1 MVYLSIGYMQN
12 IPVPAPTAGR
22 VDASIHR
29 RRWAIL
35 ALLLG
40 ITIINF
46 IDRQTLSVLA
56 PRLKEMFH
64 FTNTQYGRIVA
75 SFQFGMMSGEFPMGM
90 LMDRWG
96 VRTGFTFAVL
106 SWSAAT
112 GAHVF
117 ASNLWHFSIFRF
129 WMGTGE
135 CGNFSGGVKVVT
147 EWFPKRDRALA
158 IGIFNSGSMI
168 GSMIAP
174 PLIVLLNHFWGWKVA
189 FLAPATLGLI
199 WVFLWRKVYRPAPAS
214 SSGDEG
220 ASAEP
225 PASTL
230 PGTWQ
235 LLQYRQSWALM
246 LCRFLASPV
255 VQFYWYWMPDYLYN
269 VRGMSLR
276 DIGAFS
282 WVPYLIGDIGSIAGG
297 WAAAR
302 LIAARVGVLNARKLT
317 MFFGATCCLGSLLV
331 VQARSSASAIA
342 VIGLVLFGHTFM
354 SANMF
359 ASIGDLFPEK
369 LAGRV
374 TGLTGFSG
382 GLSGILFPLMTG
394 ILVDRY
400 GYAPVFVIAAAL
412 PLAGVSAL
420 FLLAPGFRPA
430 VGPASR
436 IGQD

>member
-1 MVYLSIGYMQN
+1 M
-12 IPVPAPTAGR
+12 
-22 VDASIHR
+22 
-29 RRWAIL
+29 
-35 ALLLG
+35 LLG
-40 ITIINF
+40 ITIVNF

-56 PRLKEMFH
+56 PHIKQLFH

-75 SFQFGMMSGEFPMGM
+75 SFQFGMMSSEFPMGM

-117 ASNLWHFSIFRF
+117 ASNLWQFAGFRF

-174 PLIVLLNHFWGWKVA
+174 PLIVLLNHLWGWKVA
-189 FLAPATLGLI
+189 FLVPATLGVG
-199 WVFLWRKVYRPAPAS
+199 WVLLWRAIYRPAPAAS
-214 SSGDEG
+214 EPDSAG
-220 ASAEP
+220 AASPDSAAE
-225 PASTL
+225 AM

-235 LLQYRQSWALM
+235 LLRYRQSWALM

-255 VQFYWYWMPDYLYN
+255 VQFYWYWMPDYLFN

-282 WVPYLIGDIGSIAGG
+282 WVPYLIGDVGSIAGG

-302 LIAARVGVLNARKLT
+302 LIANHFSVLRARKLT
-317 MFFGATCCLGSLLV
+317 MFFGAVCCLGSLLV
-331 VQARSSASAIA
+331 VGAHSSASAIGI
-342 VIGLVLFGHTFM
+342 IGLVMFGHTFM

-359 ASIGDLFPEK
+359 ASIGDLFPER

-400 GYAPVFVIAAAL
+400 GYAPVFLIAAAL

-420 FLLAPGFRPA
+420 FLIAPGHKPA
-430 VGPASR
+430 LKG
-436 IGQD
+436 I

>member
-1 MVYLSIGYMQN
+1 MIYLSIGDIQN
-12 IPVPAPTAGR
+12 MPASRAAVAAIEATTA
-22 VDASIHR
+22 R
-29 RRWAIL
+29 RRWTIL

-56 PRLKEMFH
+56 PRIKELFH

-117 ASNLWHFSIFRF
+117 ASNIWHFSGFRF

-174 PLIVLLNHFWGWKVA
+174 PLIVLLNHLWGWKVA
-189 FLAPATLGLI
+189 FLAPATLGMF
-199 WVFLWRKVYRPAPAS
+199 WVLLWRRVYRPVAAES
-214 SSGDEG
+214 
-220 ASAEP
+220 AAAAAEP
-225 PASTL
+225 AGTTL
-230 PGTWQ
+230 PGTWE
-235 LLQYRQSWALM
+235 LLRYRQSWALM

-302 LIAARVGVLNARKLT
+302 LIAARVGVLQARKLT
-317 MFFGATCCLGSLLV
+317 MFFGAVCCLGSLLV
-331 VQARSSASAIA
+331 VQARTSASAIA
-342 VIGLVLFGHTFM
+342 IIGLVLFGHTFM

-359 ASIGDLFPEK
+359 ASIGDLFPEQ

-374 TGLTGFSG
+374 TGLTGFTG
-382 GLSGILFPLMTG
+382 GLSGILFPLLTG
-394 ILVDRY
+394 ILVDRL
-400 GYAPVFVIAAAL
+400 GYAPVFLIAAFL
-412 PLAGVSAL
+412 PLTGASAL
-420 FLLAPGFRPA
+420 FLLAPGFAPA
-430 VGPASR
+430 VGPPQR
-436 IGQD
+436 THGD